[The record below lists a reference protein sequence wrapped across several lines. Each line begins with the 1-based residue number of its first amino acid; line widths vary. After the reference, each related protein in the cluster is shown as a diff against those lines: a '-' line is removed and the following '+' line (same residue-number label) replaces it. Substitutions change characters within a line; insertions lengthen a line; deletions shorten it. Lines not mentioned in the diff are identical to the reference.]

1 MWMDVTSESWRSDVG
16 DFMHEILAGKSHPN
30 MGLMPTEASGRMS
43 RQRRRDTEPEMLLRR
58 ELHRRGLRY
67 RVDAKLP
74 GMPRRRADVLFPR
87 RQVAVFIDGCF
98 WHACPVHGR
107 QPKANPAY
115 WGPKLQANVERDERV
130 TAALRA
136 GGWEVLRFWEH
147 QDPAEVCTQVLTW
160 VKARQ

>member
-1 MWMDVTSESWRSDVG
+1 MWMDVTSESGRSDVG

-30 MGLMPTEASGRMS
+30 TGLMPTEASGRMS

-98 WHACPVHGR
+98 WHACPVHATSPQNNADWWR
-107 QPKANPAY
+107 T
-115 WGPKLQANVERDERV
+115 KLEGNVARDRDTDFRLQE
-130 TAALRA
+130 L
-136 GGWEVLRFWEH
+136 GWTVLRFWEH
-147 QDPAEVCTQVLTW
+147 EDMSRAADTVETAVRTCS
-160 VKARQ
+160 